1 MSNNHRSNFNLPHI
15 HWWMIIAGFTVMSPL
30 GIVLLVLKII
40 QESAPK
46 PERWGQTSPLP
57 TQKVRAQTQEEKTSD
72 THSADVWK
80 KPKYPLV
87 KLKDGKLFTIVGAC
101 VAGLFGLT
109 TATIFGD
116 WGLAYWN
123 LALSEAIPA
132 IAFTLAGIG
141 SMIWGHFKTKR
152 IRKFKSY
159 LARLGNEPLVPLRP
173 LAESIPASMDEVFET
188 FQQMIDE
195 GVFGDHAYLD
205 VSTETLVLDSRA
217 AKPSPKA
224 KPAPKQ
230 EPAAP
235 SSEEEIL
242 RQIRHANDLIP
253 GEEVSRK
260 IDRIEEITRH
270 ILLYLKKHPER
281 SGELHTFLDY
291 YLPTTLKMLNAYA
304 ELDGQQ
310 IGTENIAATKRRIE
324 GILDK
329 VVEGFEAQ
337 LDKLFVG
344 DMLDI
349 ASDIDVMEKMLSR
362 DGLSNDMKVPKAG
375 TSSSSGGYTPNLTLD
390 PDESGS
396 AAAQQRPW

>member
-1 MSNNHRSNFNLPHI
+1 MNNSNRRSNLPDI
-15 HWWMIIAGFTVMSPL
+15 PWWAVIVGFIIASPVGL
-30 GIVLLVLKII
+30 GLLILKII
-40 QESAPK
+40 QESQPK
-46 PERWGQTSPLP
+46 PQRWGQTGPLS
-57 TQKVRAQTQEEKTSD
+57 TQKVRTHAGEKQASAPAQP
-72 THSADVWK
+72 ANVWK
-80 KPKYPLV
+80 KPKYPLT
-87 KLKDGKLFTIVGAC
+87 KLKDGKLFTILGAC
-101 VAGLFGLT
+101 AAGFFGLS
-109 TATIFGD
+109 TAIIFGD
-116 WGLAYWN
+116 WGLGYWD
-123 LALSEAIPA
+123 LALSEAIPC
-132 IAFTLAGIG
+132 IACTLAGIG
-141 SMIWGHFKTKR
+141 SMVWGHFKTKR
-152 IRKFKSY
+152 TRKFKSY

-217 AKPSPKA
+217 AKPKA
-224 KPAPKQ
+224 KPQTKQ
-230 EPAAP
+230 EAP
-235 SSEEEIL
+235 SSSSEEEIL
-242 RQIRHANDLIP
+242 RQIRRANDLIP
-253 GEEVSRK
+253 GEEISRK

-270 ILLYLKKHPER
+270 ILNYLKKHPER

-291 YLPTTLKMLNAYA
+291 YLPTTLKMLNTYA
-304 ELDGQQ
+304 ELDAQQ
-310 IGTENIAATKRRIE
+310 IGAENIAATKRRIE

-362 DGLSNDMKVPKAG
+362 DGLSNEMKVPKASAA
-375 TSSSSGGYTPNLTLD
+375 SSGYTPTLTLD
-390 PDESGS
+390 PEQSGS